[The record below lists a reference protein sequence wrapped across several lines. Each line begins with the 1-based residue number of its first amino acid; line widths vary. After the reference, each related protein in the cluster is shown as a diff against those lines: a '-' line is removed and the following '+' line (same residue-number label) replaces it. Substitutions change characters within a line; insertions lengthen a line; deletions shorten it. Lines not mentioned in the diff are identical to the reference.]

1 VALFRRNSFTLG
13 KFEPP
18 ALAPEPTLDELVEE
32 GVLIAGAAVRL
43 AVKNLVILGSLRDQV
58 DYDERIYVAAVRDE
72 LLGLANEKSDDADRL
87 GSVAEGASTR
97 AGRATNHSDYR
108 SVDVAILSRR
118 QMVALRLSRR
128 LRSLSEDDEYLRG
141 LAQSAHASAWEEV
154 AKSLEER
161 MISARIVEDDQ
172 YRRERGERI
181 MEVLGDL
188 GELEA
193 DSAERLRRAA
203 SD

>member
-1 VALFRRNSFTLG
+1 MALFRRNRFTLG
-13 KFEPP
+13 KYEAP
-18 ALAPEPTLDELVEE
+18 ALQPEATLDELVEE
-32 GVLIAGAAVRL
+32 GVMIAGSAVRL

-72 LLGLANEKSDDADRL
+72 LLALANEKSDDADRL
-87 GSVAEGASTR
+87 GSVAEGASAR
-97 AGRATNHSDYR
+97 SGRATSHSDYR

-128 LRSLSEDDEYLRG
+128 LRSLSENHEFLQG
-141 LAQSAHASAWEEV
+141 LARSAHESAWDEV
-154 AKSLEER
+154 AQSLEER
-161 MISARIVEDDQ
+161 MTSARIVEDDL

-188 GELEA
+188 AGLEA
-193 DSAERLRRAA
+193 ETNDRVRRTA